1 MTLIW
6 SGLALGAVYALVAV
20 GYNIVYIS
28 SKTFNFAQAQLMML
42 GAFIAYSGLV
52 SWSLNTVLVMLIALA
67 VVGAVAAVEQLIA
80 VRPVRDMHNI
90 LVTTLGASMFIE
102 GFVQIQWGSQ
112 PLTVPFF
119 GGDDAVSFLG
129 GRLYPIQLVLVVMA
143 IVVVVGLVQF
153 SRRSLVGL
161 ALLGMSEDR
170 EAAQLRGVNVR
181 RMAFG
186 AFVVSGILGGVLGV
200 FVGPLTFAVS
210 TLGASLALKGFVVLA
225 IGGFGSMPGTL
236 VGGLIVGLAE
246 AWASR
251 YLGSEYSNLTVF
263 AILIA
268 VLLARPAG
276 LFVRAKERV
285 V

>member
-1 MTLIW
+1 MTLLW

-20 GYNIVYIS
+20 GYNIVYVS
-28 SKTFNFAQAQLMML
+28 SKTFNFAHAQLMML

-52 SWSLNTVLVMLIALA
+52 DWNLTSPLVLLIALV
-67 VVGAVAAVEQLIA
+67 VVGAAAGIEQLVA
-80 VRPVRDMHNI
+80 VRPVRDAHNI
-90 LVTTLGASMFIE
+90 LVTTLGASMLIQ
-102 GFVQIQWGSQ
+102 GLVQLRWGTQ

-119 GGDDAVSFLG
+119 GGDDAIDFLG
-129 GRLYPIQLVLVVMA
+129 ARVYPIQIALVVIA
-143 IVVVVGLVQF
+143 LVVVFGLMQF
-153 SRRSLVGL
+153 GRRSLVGL
-161 ALLGMSEDR
+161 ALLGMSEDS

-181 RMAFG
+181 VMAFG
-186 AFVVSGILGGVLGV
+186 AFVASGVLAGVVGV
-200 FVGPLTFAVS
+200 FVGPETFAVS
-210 TLGASLALKGFVVLA
+210 TLGSSLALKGFVVLA

-236 VGGLIVGLAE
+236 VGGLIVGVAE

-251 YLGSEYSNLTVF
+251 YLGSTYANITVF

-268 VLLARPAG
+268 VLLIRPAG